1 MKKTTAVFLITAGI
15 AIAFSPV
22 FAAFFRQLPYR
33 NLFLDGPDAN
43 SLELW
48 YLMFTLPIGTLIVI
62 FGIVRRFDAKRTTD
76 QTQVTVNNVPDDKS
90 QASEENQVVYQPRSC
105 TQIGLILIA
114 MYIGLNI
121 CFGAVSSFM
130 NMSLHESWGLL
141 GVLQLLAGGAII
153 FWGIRRLKKK

>member
-48 YLMFTLPIGTLIVI
+48 YLMFTLPIGTLVAI
-62 FGIVRRFDAKRTTD
+62 FGLVLRFDAKRITN
-76 QTQVTVNNVPDDKS
+76 QTQKTVKQPPAD
-90 QASEENQVVYQPRSC
+90 QAQVSKEEQKVRQPRSC
-105 TQIGLILIA
+105 MEIGLIVVA
-114 MYIGLNI
+114 MYIGLNL

-130 NMSLHESWGLL
+130 NINLHPSWGIF
-141 GVLQLLAGGAII
+141 GAIELLAGGGII

>member
-1 MKKTTAVFLITAGI
+1 MKKTTGLFLMSVGV

-22 FAAFFRQLPYR
+22 FAAFVRQLPYR

-48 YLMFTLPIGTLIVI
+48 YLMFTLPIGTLVAI
-62 FGIVRRFDAKRTTD
+62 FGLVRRFDAKRNTN